1 MAFRRSIDLS
11 ASVSLSSNQKEK
23 KKAKEKKNAKKKK
36 NPYFSVPQK
45 TQFKLIPSE
54 RSGD

>member
-11 ASVSLSSNQKEK
+11 ASVSLSSNRKEK
-23 KKAKEKKNAKKKK
+23 KKAKEKKMQKKK